1 MLRQTRFKD
10 LLAQVLLAE
19 ADNFK
24 IKVIELGIQ
33 NDHVHMVVALRP
45 THSISQVFEHLK
57 TKSAR
62 ALFEY
67 EPKFR
72 FRYPEGHFWSPGK
85 FYRSVGDV
93 DLPTVRAY
101 VRAQDHRQKL
111 LNEFQAQ
118 AA

>member
-10 LLAQVLLAE
+10 LLAQVLLCQAE
-19 ADNFK
+19 QFK
-24 IKVIELGIQ
+24 VKVIELGIQ
-33 NDHVHMVVALRP
+33 DDHVHMIVGLKP
-45 THSISQVFEHLK
+45 THSISKVFEHLK
-57 TKSAR
+57 TKSAA

-72 FRYPEGHFWSPGK
+72 KRYPAGHFWSPGK

-101 VRAQDHRQKL
+101 VRAQDHRQKTL
-111 LNEFQAQ
+111 DEFQAQ